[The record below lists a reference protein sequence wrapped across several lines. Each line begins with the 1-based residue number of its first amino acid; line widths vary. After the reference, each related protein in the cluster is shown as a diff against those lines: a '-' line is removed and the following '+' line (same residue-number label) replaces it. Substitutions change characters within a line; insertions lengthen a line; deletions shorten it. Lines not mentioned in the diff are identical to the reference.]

1 MMLDKIIM
9 LALEEDTSLGDI
21 TSESIFNKES
31 YCQAVIKAKE
41 DMVICGIEL
50 AKEIFE
56 YVDNRIKFKTAFKD
70 GDKVKANQ
78 ILATIDGSALNILKA
93 ERTVLNFMQR
103 QSGIATFASK
113 FVSKARKYGVRIC
126 DTRKS
131 LPGMRKLDKYAVS
144 KGGAYNHRMSLA
156 DAILIK
162 DNHIKAIGGIT
173 KAISKCS
180 KKAPHTAKI
189 EVETKNL
196 KQVAQAIKAKADI
209 IMLDNMTPD
218 DIKKAKKI
226 IGKKAITEVSGG
238 ITFENIEQYLKVKPD
253 IISIGALTHSAK
265 ASDISLQIL

>member
-1 MMLDKIIM
+1 MLDKIVI
-9 LALEEDTSLGDI
+9 LALEEDTALGDI

-41 DMVICGIEL
+41 DMVICGLDL
-50 AKEIFE
+50 AKDIFE
-56 YVDNRIKFKTAFKD
+56 YVDASIKFKTAFKD
-70 GDKVKANQ
+70 GDKVKADQ
-78 ILATIDGSALNILKA
+78 ILITMDGSALNILKA

-113 FVSKARKYGVRIC
+113 FVSKARKYGVKIC

-173 KAISKCS
+173 KAISQCI
-180 KKAPHTAKI
+180 KKAPHTSKI
-189 EVETKNL
+189 EVETKTL
-196 KQVAQAIKAKADI
+196 KQVSQAVKAGVDI

-218 DIKKAKKI
+218 DIRKAKKI
-226 IGKKAITEVSGG
+226 IGKKAIIEVSGG
-238 ITFENIEQYLKVKPD
+238 ITFDNIEQYLKVKPD
-253 IISIGALTHSAK
+253 VISIGALTHSAK